1 MNSLEI
7 SIKRLR
13 EDAHVPLLA
22 HATDAGADLYSIDEA
37 ILQPG
42 ERILISTGIA
52 VALPEGYV
60 GFVQPRSGLA
70 IKHGISVV
78 NTPGTI
84 DSGYHGEIKVI
95 LINHDLHVPFTIL
108 KGDRIAQFI
117 IQKVE
122 RPVFT
127 EVDEL
132 PSTERGA
139 NGFGSTGLQG

>member
-1 MNSLEI
+1 MNNLEI
-7 SIKRLR
+7 SIKKLH
-13 EDAHVPLLA
+13 EDARVPQLA
-22 HATDAGADLYSIDEA
+22 HATDAGADLYSTDEV

-42 ERILISTGIA
+42 ERVLISTGIA

-70 IKHGISVV
+70 IKHGISMV

-84 DSGYHGEIKVI
+84 DAGYHGEIKVI
-95 LINHDLHVPFTIL
+95 LINHDLHEPFTVL

-117 IQKVE
+117 IQRVE

-127 EVDEL
+127 EVDDL
-132 PSTERGA
+132 PETERGVS
-139 NGFGSTGLQG
+139 GFGSTGVQG